1 MYGVWIEFRILKH
14 SCVDC
19 YYYGKLCGL
28 GRGKLCSLVFSR
40 GDPRRFIEREVSWAD
55 LLPDFMVAILPAIV
69 VILLVRD
76 FNWLV
81 LVLLVLLFV
90 LSFGGNAVI
99 RGSFTCKHCKQ
110 REIGCPAE
118 RLFNKESQ
126 ETS

>member
-1 MYGVWIEFRILKH
+1 
-14 SCVDC
+14 
-19 YYYGKLCGL
+19 
-28 GRGKLCSLVFSR
+28 
-40 GDPRRFIEREVSWAD
+40 
-55 LLPDFMVAILPAIV
+55 MVAILPAIV